1 MKNKLAVKRTAA
13 LGLVSSYI
21 LEDSAEG
28 IGQVPFCFQP
38 KEEILRDHA
47 RSVHMLIVSLDYT
60 IPRFWV
66 TAAKHITR
74 TYRERISMLS
84 IQGTL
89 LYISNL
95 MNYFC

>member
-1 MKNKLAVKRTAA
+1 MKNKLAVKRTA
-13 LGLVSSYI
+13 LGFVCSYI
-21 LEDSAEG
+21 LEDSAES

-47 RSVHMLIVSLDYT
+47 RSVHMLILSGLFDSSLLG
-60 IPRFWV
+60 

-74 TYRERISMLS
+74 TCGERISMLP